1 MSDRSRSL
9 SYQILWHAAILVILL
24 WLMPAALFASPVWSA
39 EGVNKQMLVGFAVT
53 YVAGV
58 VAYFVL
64 TRRFG
69 VSKFITALL
78 VAAAALAIV
87 YLWVLL
93 HPDAVYSRAL
103 IVAGT
108 VIAGAGLIAPAF
120 SPSRRGGL
128 LGALALSGLTAAL
141 LFLAMR
147 RAGSSSLT
155 ARLSGR
161 SVTAVSAQREEI
173 LTASGYTLSAIYY
186 SGRFPT
192 YNKPALGGAITPDP
206 NGNGYL
212 LVRSRGELYRFHWD
226 SAGALRVEPVGLRV
240 PINNAEFEADVPK
253 SGIETEGFR
262 VAGILA
268 QPVAE
273 GTEIFV
279 THHFWNRA
287 EKCFVFRL
295 SSIVIPRDGAVSGS
309 AGKWR
314 TVYETQPC
322 LPLKRGRGTPFAGVQ
337 VGGRLARFGDNR
349 LLMTVGDLQFDGWYG
364 SPDYVEDM
372 KTPYGKTMLID
383 PAKGTASIFTS
394 GNRNEQGLTIDAEG
408 RIWETEHG
416 PQGGDELNLLKQGQN
431 YGWPNHT
438 YGTEYGSV
446 IWPLNDQSV
455 GQSNYVRPVYAWVP
469 SIGISDLVAVRDSAF
484 ERWRNDLLIG
494 SLSGRQLWRV
504 RLEEGRV
511 VYAEPI
517 RIGERIRAIASGK
530 GEFVL
535 WSDQETII
543 RITPAKALTKGAESF
558 SLNCGSCHQLAENRI
573 GPRLGGVVDRPVASS
588 AGYDYSA
595 AMRGFGGKWTP
606 ERLNAFITRPDSLV
620 PGTAMRYGGIS
631 DSATRSAIIAYLRS
645 H

>member
-1 MSDRSRSL
+1 
-9 SYQILWHAAILVILL
+9 
-24 WLMPAALFASPVWSA
+24 
-39 EGVNKQMLVGFAVT
+39 
-53 YVAGV
+53 
-58 VAYFVL
+58 
-64 TRRFG
+64 
-69 VSKFITALL
+69 
-78 VAAAALAIV
+78 
-87 YLWVLL
+87 
-93 HPDAVYSRAL
+93 
-103 IVAGT
+103 
-108 VIAGAGLIAPAF
+108 
-120 SPSRRGGL
+120 
-128 LGALALSGLTAAL
+128 
-141 LFLAMR
+141 
-147 RAGSSSLT
+147 
-155 ARLSGR
+155 
-161 SVTAVSAQREEI
+161 
-173 LTASGYTLSAIYY
+173 
-186 SGRFPT
+186 
-192 YNKPALGGAITPDP
+192 
-206 NGNGYL
+206 
-212 LVRSRGELYRFHWD
+212 
-226 SAGALRVEPVGLRV
+226 
-240 PINNAEFEADVPK
+240 
-253 SGIETEGFR
+253 
-262 VAGILA
+262 
-268 QPVAE
+268 
-273 GTEIFV
+273 
-279 THHFWNRA
+279 
-287 EKCFVFRL
+287 
-295 SSIVIPRDGAVSGS
+295 
-309 AGKWR
+309 
-314 TVYETQPC
+314 
-322 LPLKRGRGTPFAGVQ
+322 
-337 VGGRLARFGDNR
+337 
-349 LLMTVGDLQFDGWYG
+349 
-364 SPDYVEDM
+364 
-372 KTPYGKTMLID
+372 MLID